1 MHFSAKIVGI
11 AALLAVTGCSTI
23 SKYNP
28 FSSKTESK
36 HPPAALQEFK
46 PSMAI
51 KQAWSASVGN
61 AGVYV
66 FTPAQVGEFVYAA
79 GADGTVAKLEASN
92 GRSAWRINAG
102 MPLTAGVG
110 ADANTIAVAGQKGFV
125 LAFDNDG
132 KLRWKV
138 QASSEIL
145 SAPAVGQGLVIVRSI
160 DNKIAAYDIES
171 GTRKWTVDRPLPTL
185 ILRTVPGI
193 TIADQLVIVALPG
206 GRLAALS
213 INNGGLRWEIAAGDP
228 KGATELERI
237 ADVSGTPIVMGREV
251 CTVAYQGRVGCYDLV
266 SGAVRWAK
274 NLSSDVGVSVDE
286 RFVFAADDQGA
297 VSAFSRAAGASA
309 WKNDKLAHRRLSTPT
324 SFGRAVAVGD
334 SFGYVHFLSREDGSF
349 IGRINTDGSQIVS
362 APLVAGSN
370 LIVQTKSGAVVALA
384 AE

>member
-28 FSSKTESK
+28 FSSKESK
-36 HPPAALQEFK
+36 HPPAELQEFK
-46 PSMAI
+46 PSMAV

-61 AGVYV
+61 AGAYV
-66 FTPAQVGEFVYAA
+66 FTPAQAGDFVYAA
-79 GADGTVAKLEASN
+79 GADGTLAKLEAAN
-92 GRSAWRINAG
+92 GRSVWRINAG
-102 MPLTAGVG
+102 TSLTAGVG
-110 ADANTIAVAGQKGFV
+110 ADANTVAVAGQKGYL

-132 KLRWKV
+132 KQRWKV

-145 SAPAVGQGLVIVRSI
+145 SAPVVGQGLVIVRSI
-160 DNKIAAYDIES
+160 DNKVAAYDVES
-171 GTRKWTVDRPLPTL
+171 GARKWAVDRPLPALT
-185 ILRTVPGI
+185 LRTVPGI

-213 INNGGLRWEIAAGDP
+213 INNGGLRWEVAAGDP

-237 ADVSGTPIVMGREV
+237 ADVSGTPVVVGREV

-274 NLSSDVGVSVDE
+274 KLSSEVGVSVDE

-297 VSAFSRAAGASA
+297 LSAFSRNAGASA

-349 IGRINTDGSQIVS
+349 IGRISTDGGQIVS
-362 APLVAGSN
+362 APMVAGSN

>member
-1 MHFSAKIVGI
+1 MHFSAKIVGV
-11 AALLAVTGCSTI
+11 AALLAMAGCSTL

-28 FSSKTESK
+28 FSSKDDK

-46 PSMAI
+46 PSMAV
-51 KQAWSASVGN
+51 KQAWSASVGS
-61 AGVYV
+61 AGAYV
-66 FTPAQVGEFVYAA
+66 FTPAQAGEFIYAA
-79 GADGTVAKLEASN
+79 GADGTLTKLEASN
-92 GRSAWRINAG
+92 GRAAWRIDAG
-102 MPLTAGVG
+102 MKLTAGVG
-110 ADANTIAVAGQKGFV
+110 ANADTVAVAGQKGFV
-125 LAFDNDG
+125 LAFDSSG

-171 GTRKWTVDRPLPTL
+171 GTRKWTVDRPLPAL

-193 TIADQLVIVALPG
+193 AIADQLVIVALPG
-206 GRLAALS
+206 GRMAALS
-213 INNGGLRWEIAAGDP
+213 TNNGGLRWEAAVGDP
-228 KGATELERI
+228 KGATELERV
-237 ADVSGTPIVMGREV
+237 ADVSGTPVVVGREV
-251 CTVAYQGRVGCYDLV
+251 CAVAYQGRVGCFDLV

-274 NLSSDVGVSVDE
+274 NLSSEVGVSVDE
-286 RFVFAADDQGA
+286 RFVFAADDQGG
-297 VSAFSRAAGASA
+297 VSAFSRGAGASE
-309 WKNDKLAHRRLSTPT
+309 WKNDKLAHRRLSAPI

-349 IGRINTDGSQIVS
+349 IGRINTDGSQIVA
-362 APLVAGSN
+362 APLVAGSD

>member
-28 FSSKTESK
+28 FSSKESK
-36 HPPAALQEFK
+36 HPPAELHEFK
-46 PSMAI
+46 QTMAV

-61 AGVYV
+61 AGVYT
-66 FTPAQVGEFVYAA
+66 FAPAQAGEFIYAA
-79 GADGTVAKLEASN
+79 GADGKVVKLEASS
-92 GRSAWRINAG
+92 GRTVWSANAD

-110 ADANTIAVAGQKGFV
+110 ADGNIVAVAGQKGFV
-125 LAFDNDG
+125 LAFDNSG

-171 GTRKWTVDRPLPTL
+171 GTRKWTVDRPLPAL

-193 TIADQLVIVALPG
+193 VIADQLVIVALPG
-206 GRLAALS
+206 GRMAALS
-213 INNGGLRWEIAAGDP
+213 TNNGGLRWEAAAGDP

-237 ADVSGTPIVMGREV
+237 ADVSGTPVVVDREV
-251 CTVAYQGRVGCYDLV
+251 CAVAYQGRVGCYDLV

-274 NLSSDVGVSVDE
+274 NLSSDVGVSVDQ

-297 VSAFSRAAGASA
+297 VSAFSRSAGASE

-334 SFGYVHFLSREDGSF
+334 GFGYVHFLSREDGSF
-349 IGRINTDGSQIVS
+349 IGRISTDGSPIVS

-384 AE
+384 TE